1 MTAPAERDT
10 YRSLSAAA
18 VLLVAAIAATVSFVH
33 IESLA
38 VRYGQPLL
46 AAWLL
51 PVSIDGTVA
60 VASLTML
67 RAARLELS
75 APWLART
82 MLLLSVA
89 ATLACNIA
97 YGLPHGW
104 PGALLSGWPAVAF
117 VGSAEVAI
125 SMSRKRPHRA
135 RTRDTARAA
144 GATAKA
150 TARHT
155 ASARTRQAR
164 VSDADTEALALAEL
178 ARQPGLSGAELGRL
192 IGASPR
198 TGQRL
203 LSRLNGR
210 ASVTT

>member
-1 MTAPAERDT
+1 MTADKDR
-10 YRSLSAAA
+10 YRVLTTAA

-38 VRYGQPLL
+38 VRYGQPVL

-60 VASLTML
+60 VSSLAML
-67 RAARLELS
+67 RAARLNLT
-75 APWLART
+75 APWLARA

-89 ATLACNIA
+89 ATLACNLA

-125 SMSRKRPHRA
+125 SMSRKRSPRGHDRA
-135 RTRDTARAA
+135 PDRDVKPVTRKRPPTSKRT
-144 GATAKA
+144 GG
-150 TARHT
+150 
-155 ASARTRQAR
+155 RT
-164 VSDADTEALALAEL
+164 
-178 ARQPGLSGAELGRL
+178 SGAEAVVMSALAADPAL
-192 IGASPR
+192 S
-198 TGQRL
+198 TGQL
-203 LSRLNGR
+203 AAMTGLSDRTVRRVRARLNG
-210 ASVTT
+210 AAA